1 MALIQGTKTP
11 KLRQQG
17 DSSIPKNIFN
27 QIKQKMQSNLTEKYV
42 TDPKLSKYLEEF
54 QYEKSSMTYLSHF
67 NLTQIEDLTSMVNS
81 ELQKIAQVSKSL
93 EKFLTTLRYYKNH
106 VQSAGFD
113 KSPPTPKL
121 HHPST
126 RQHFTHQKPD
136 TNS

>member
-11 KLRQQG
+11 NLRQQG

-42 TDPKLSKYLEEF
+42 IDPKLSKYLEEF

-81 ELQKIAQVSKSL
+81 ELQKIAQVSSSL

-106 VQSAGFD
+106 VQSKTLD
-113 KSPPTPKL
+113 KFSLTAKL
-121 HHPST
+121 QQAET
-126 RQHFTHQKPD
+126 RKHFTDNKPD
-136 TNS
+136 NNS